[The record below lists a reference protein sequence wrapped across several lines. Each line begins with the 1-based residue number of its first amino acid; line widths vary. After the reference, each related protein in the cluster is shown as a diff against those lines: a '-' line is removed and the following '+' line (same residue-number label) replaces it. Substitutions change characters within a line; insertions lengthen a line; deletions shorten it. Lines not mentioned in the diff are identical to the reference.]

1 MLTPRLETIASKV
14 VKGARVIDVGTDHA
28 YIPIYLVKEGIVST
42 ALAADINAGPLA
54 RAEDNI
60 KEQGLEGKIKTFLT
74 NGLLNIDTQNYDTV
88 IIAGMGG
95 ILISEIMQQTDNSEL
110 TFILQPMTAA
120 EELRR
125 YLYEN
130 SFVITDEEL
139 VAEGQKMYTVLVARK
154 GEGQSYEE
162 HELYIGKKLFEK
174 KDPLF
179 LEFIQRLKNK
189 LEVIINGLE
198 KSADRKNID
207 YYRNLLKRIE
217 ATSNDYKT

>member
-14 VKGARVIDVGTDHA
+14 GKGARVIDVGTDHA

-217 ATSNDYKT
+217 ATSNDYKN